1 MNTCREDGP
10 SATHGKHAT
19 AHPFTSHQGTTI
31 MPSETVNH
39 AAPARLYELGT
50 AFEGAAITATGAL
63 ATFSGEKT
71 GRSPM
76 DKRIVQN
83 PESTDDVWW
92 GTVNIPAP
100 SESFL
105 KCRQQAVDCLN
116 RRDRVYIVDG
126 YAGWDPRYRLKV

>member
-10 SATHGKHAT
+10 LATHGKHAA
-19 AHPFTSHQGTTI
+19 AHQFTSHQGTNI
-31 MPSETVNH
+31 MPSETVNN

-50 AFEGAAITATGAL
+50 AFEGAAITASGAL
-63 ATFSGEKT
+63 ATFSGEKN

-92 GTVNIPAP
+92 GPVNIPAP
-100 SESFL
+100 SDSFVKL
-105 KCRQQAVDCLN
+105 RQQAIDYLN
-116 RRDRVYIVDG
+116 T
-126 YAGWDPRYRLKV
+126 

>member
-19 AHPFTSHQGTTI
+19 APPFTSHQGTKI
-31 MPSETVNH
+31 MPSETVNN

-83 PESTDDVWW
+83 PESADDIWW
-92 GTVNIPAP
+92 GPVNIPAP
-100 SESFL
+100 SDSFL
-105 KCRQQAVDCLN
+105 KLRQRALDFLHG
-116 RRDRVYIVDG
+116 RDRMYV
-126 YAGWDPRYRLKV
+126 